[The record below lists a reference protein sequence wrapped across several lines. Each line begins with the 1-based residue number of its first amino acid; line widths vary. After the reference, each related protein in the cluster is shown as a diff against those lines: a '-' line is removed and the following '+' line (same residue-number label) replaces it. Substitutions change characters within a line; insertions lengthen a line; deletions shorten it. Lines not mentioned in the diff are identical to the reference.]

1 MIAGINNS
9 KLIHIGIEL
18 IIVCGLFYYTHK
30 RTNAVKTELEEKLQS
45 ELDDVKKELAQI
57 KHVIR
62 QMMAAGPSRSP
73 VSAVR
78 HQESEVVAQKTPVV
92 EEVKEVVPPPVQKHT
107 SPVPPPAPKI
117 TANPGPIHV
126 TGSIMDAPLP
136 ASDTSKMLPPIDT
149 EVSLED
155 EIAEELRELEA
166 SRCENGVCKLKSDS
180 DSDDDS
186 DL

>member
-57 KHVIR
+57 KHVLR
-62 QMMAAGPSRSP
+62 QMLATGPSSPP
-73 VSAVR
+73 VSAVK
-78 HQESEVVAQKTPVV
+78 HQKSEVVAQNTPVV
-92 EEVKEVVPPPVQKHT
+92 EEVAPPPVQTHT
-107 SPVPPPAPKI
+107 SPASVPPPAPKI
-117 TANPGPIHV
+117 TANPGPIHT

-136 ASDTSKMLPPIDT
+136 SSDTSKILPPIDT